1 MHRRTAV
8 ADGALYKGSYAYV
21 SAVSSGSAGTRAAG
35 GSYSD
40 RPYRNQG
47 FVVNQSG

>member
-8 ADGALYKGSYAYV
+8 ADGALYKGGYAYV
-21 SAVSSGSAGTRAAG
+21 SAVSCGSAAG

-40 RPYRNQG
+40 RPL
-47 FVVNQSG
+47 S